1 MHCTASYASPK
12 HHVLPQVL
20 LYRVNLSSWDSTS
33 ACISWYESAEVARRH
48 QSTTRKFSWCISFYG
63 VMTNTVQQCNVR
75 CNTCL
80 SLAKNPS
87 SCILSCAGFSKIS
100 FHLCLLQQ
108 NVLWHNWFSKEYRS
122 FHSRSFSAPYPLT
135 ILTFLSLCS
144 IYVSISLGFRNINM
158 ATTLKF
164 KDGSCYKCGCGHFE
178 L

>member
-1 MHCTASYASPK
+1 MSGEQTWVSIAKASRLPLSQQEQQDQQGCQEKFSVVPLLHEVKISEEDEKPTMHCTASYASPK

-108 NVLWHNWFSKEYRS
+108 NVLWHK
-122 FHSRSFSAPYPLT
+122 
-135 ILTFLSLCS
+135 LTFQ
-144 IYVSISLGFRNINM
+144 RN
-158 ATTLKF
+158 
-164 KDGSCYKCGCGHFE
+164 
-178 L
+178 